1 MMEGQILTYTLA
13 VPYLVGFVQL
23 LLNKKAPGK
32 IHAIMS
38 AISLLVPALASVVVF
53 GLYGTYFSYPL
64 PVIGL
69 GYFMLFIDGLN
80 WPVVAGIALVT
91 VLIAIYSY
99 PYMET
104 RFRELGSED
113 WGIYYFLYVYF
124 SVSLLGI
131 VLSNNFILFYLFLEV
146 SLITSF
152 LLIALYGYGNR
163 QRISIIYLIWTHLG
177 GFLFLVG
184 SFIYGL
190 ILHTFNFY
198 PPPIPVGLMLQVLGP
213 LAAVI
218 VTLIVLGMFIKMAVF
233 GVHMWLPYAH
243 AEAPTPVSALLSPV
257 MIGIG
262 GYAIIRI
269 TYILFAPLLLKAQI
283 ILLILSVVT
292 IIYGGLM
299 ALKENDFKRLLAYSS
314 IAQMGYML
322 MGIATL
328 SPIGI
333 LGALLQFFAHAVG
346 KSILFSSA
354 GVLISKNDNLRDINK
369 MGGLARS
376 MPYTS
381 SLALLGFMDI
391 SGLPPTIGFFSK
403 LLILIAVGIEL
414 VKLGLV
420 GMLLLAFVLLG
431 FGLTPAYAFLA
442 MKRIFFGPSKIKG
455 VEGGKAMLVPM
466 IIIAAIGVI
475 TFAFPFLILNPV
487 SGFLHAMFVLDEVIG

>member
-1 MMEGQILTYTLA
+1 MMSGPVLTYSLA
-13 VPYLVGFVQL
+13 VPYIAGFIQL
-23 LLNKKAPGK
+23 LLNRRASGRV
-32 IHAIMS
+32 HAILS
-38 AISLLVPALASVVVF
+38 SLSLLVPALASVAAF
-53 GLYGTYFSYPL
+53 AAYGPYSSYKL
-64 PVIGL
+64 PVYAL
-69 GYFMLFIDGLN
+69 GYFMIFVDGLN

-91 VLIAIYSY
+91 VLIAVYSY
-99 PYMET
+99 PYMKE
-104 RFRELGSED
+104 RFHELGTED

-124 SVSLLGI
+124 SASLLGI

-184 SFIYGL
+184 AFIYGL
-190 ILHTFNFY
+190 TLGTFNFY
-198 PPPIPVGLMLQVLGP
+198 PQPMSETFLLARLGS
-213 LAAVI
+213 LAAI
-218 VTLIVLGMFIKMAVF
+218 VAALVMLGMFVKMAVF

-243 AEAPTPVSALLSPV
+243 AEAPTPISALLSPV

-269 TYILFAPLLLKAQI
+269 TYLLFRPLMLRAQLVLLA
-283 ILLILSVVT
+283 LSIVT

-299 ALKENDFKRLLAYSS
+299 ALKESDFKRLLAYSS

-346 KSILFSSA
+346 KSILFTSA
-354 GVLISKNDNLRDINK
+354 GVLIAKNGNLRDINK

-403 LLILIAVGIEL
+403 LLILIAVGVEL
-414 VKLGLV
+414 VRLGLP
-420 GMLLLAFVLLG
+420 GLILLALVLLG

-442 MKRIFFGPSKIKG
+442 MKRIFFGPPRMKAI
-455 VEGGKAMLVPM
+455 EGDLVMLLPM
-466 IIIAAIGVI
+466 VLIAAVGIL
-475 TFAFPFLILNPV
+475 TFAFPALIINPV
-487 SGFLHAMFVLDEVIG
+487 SGFLHAMTLIGEVV

>member
-1 MMEGQILTYTLA
+1 MMEGQLLTYSLS
-13 VPYLVGFVQL
+13 VPYIVGFIQL
-23 LLNKKAPGK
+23 LINKKASGK
-32 IHAIMS
+32 VHAIMS
-38 AISLLVPALASVVVF
+38 SVALLIPAAASIIAF
-53 GLYGTYFSYPL
+53 GLYSTYLSYPL
-64 PVIGL
+64 PIVGL

-99 PYMET
+99 PYMEA
-104 RFRELGSED
+104 RFHELGSED

-190 ILHTFNFY
+190 TLHTFNFY
-198 PPPIPVGLMLQVLGP
+198 PPPLPSGFILQALGP
-213 LAAVI
+213 LAAV
-218 VTLIVLGMFIKMAVF
+218 VATLIVLGMFIKMAVF

-269 TYILFAPLLLKAQI
+269 TYVIFEPLLLKAQMV
-283 ILLILSVVT
+283 LLALSVVT

-369 MGGLARS
+369 MGGLAKS

-403 LLILIAVGIEL
+403 LLILIAVGVEL
-414 VKLGLV
+414 VKLGLP
-420 GMLLLAFVLLG
+420 GMILLAFVLLG
-431 FGLTPAYAFLA
+431 FGLTPAYAFYA
-442 MKRIFFGPSKIKG
+442 MKRIFFGPPKIKG
-455 VEGGKAMLVPM
+455 IEANKTMLVPM
-466 IIIAAIGVI
+466 ILIAVVGII
-475 TFAFPFLILNPV
+475 TFAFPSMIVNSV
-487 SGFLHAMFVLDEVIG
+487 SGILHTMFVIGGVIV